1 MTRKSQAALTRR
13 RFTQL
18 AAAAA
23 ATPLIGAPRIARGQ
37 AAAHVVVIGGGFGGA
52 TAAKYLKKG
61 APDLRVTLVEPND
74 SFITCPYSNL
84 VLGGWRDLES
94 ITHSYDK
101 LRDRWGIEHVR
112 EEATGIDADARSV
125 TLAGGD
131 TLTYDRLIVSP
142 GIDLRPPED
151 GGIAGYDEAAYEAM
165 PHAWKPGAQTLL
177 LRSQLEA
184 MEDGGLFVLAA
195 PPNPFRCPPGPYERV
210 SMIADYFKKNKPNAK
225 ILVLD
230 AKERFSKQGLFQQG
244 WDLFYG
250 DMIEWVSLA
259 DDGKVIEVDPATRT
273 LITDFGTEH
282 QADVANVVPPQYA
295 KAVARNNGLAD
306 ASGWCPV
313 DGQTFESTLVPGV
326 HVIGD
331 ASIAS
336 PMPKSGFAANSQ
348 GKTAAAA
355 AIALLEGQ
363 ELANPAWVN
372 TCYSHVAPDY
382 AISVAGVY
390 KATDA
395 GIISIE
401 GSGGVSPMEADA
413 AARKLESVYADGWY
427 DSITADMF
435 S

>member
-1 MTRKSQAALTRR
+1 MKKKTQSAFTRR

-23 ATPLIGAPRIARGQ
+23 ATPLLAAPQIAKGQ

-52 TAAKYLKKG
+52 TAAKYLKK
-61 APDLRVTLVEPND
+61 AEPDLRVTLVEPND

-84 VLGGWRDLES
+84 VLGGWRDLAS
-94 ITHSYDK
+94 ITHSYDH
-101 LRDRWGIEHVR
+101 LRDRWNVAHAKDT
-112 EEATGIDADARSV
+112 ATGIDADSRSV
-125 TLAGGD
+125 TLAGGE

-142 GIDLRPPED
+142 GVDLRPPED
-151 GGIAGYDEAAYEAM
+151 GGIARYDEAAYEAM

-184 MEDGGLFVLAA
+184 MEDGGLFVLAS

-210 SMIADYFKKNKPNAK
+210 SMIADYFKKEKPSSK
-225 ILVLD
+225 ILILD

-244 WDLFYG
+244 WDRFYG
-250 DMIEWVSLA
+250 DMIEWVNLPN
-259 DDGKVIEVDPATRT
+259 DGQVVEVDPATRT
-273 LITDFGTEH
+273 LITEFGMEY

-295 KAVARNNGLAD
+295 KAIARNSGLAD

-313 DGQTFESTLVPGV
+313 DGRTFESTLVPGV
-326 HVIGD
+326 HVVGD

-355 AIALLEGQ
+355 AIALLAGR

-390 KATDA
+390 KATDD
-395 GIISIE
+395 GIISVE
-401 GSGGVSPMEADA
+401 GSGGVSPMEADEA
-413 AARKLESVYADGWY
+413 SRKLESVYADGWY
-427 DSITADMF
+427 KSITADMF
-435 S
+435 T

>member
-1 MTRKSQAALTRR
+1 MTRKSQVAVTRR

-23 ATPLIGAPRIARGQ
+23 ATPLIAAPGIARGQ

-94 ITHSYDK
+94 ITHRYDK

-112 EEATGIDADARSV
+112 EEATAIDAAARSV

-131 TLTYDRLIVSP
+131 TLMYDRLIVSP

-184 MEDGGLFVLAA
+184 MDDGGLFVLAA

-273 LITDFGTEH
+273 LITDFGMEH

-313 DGQTFESTLVPGV
+313 DGQTFESTLLPGI

-401 GSGGVSPMEADA
+401 GSGGVSPMDANAAD
-413 AARKLESVYADGWY
+413 RKLKSVYADGWY
-427 DSITADMF
+427 NSITADMF

>member
-1 MTRKSQAALTRR
+1 MTRKSQVAVTRR

-23 ATPLIGAPRIARGQ
+23 ATPLIAAPGIARGQ

-94 ITHSYDK
+94 ITHRYDK

-112 EEATGIDADARSV
+112 EEATAIDAAARSV

-184 MEDGGLFVLAA
+184 MDDGGLFVLAA

-273 LITDFGTEH
+273 LITDFGMEH

-306 ASGWCPV
+306 VSGWCPV
-313 DGQTFESTLVPGV
+313 DGQTFESTLLPGI

-401 GSGGVSPMEADA
+401 GSGGVSPMDADA
-413 AARKLESVYADGWY
+413 AERKLESVYADGWY